1 MRIFRSLVY
10 ILSVYLLIVSCAR
23 QKITTNNDSIH
34 LLLGNPTNAQASE
47 STPDNY
53 LIVKP
58 QYALSYNR
66 AKGHANWVAW
76 ELSQKWLG
84 SSDRQNDFRPDPILP
99 ASWYKVT
106 PNDYSNSGFDRGHL
120 CPSADRTNSVDNNSS
135 TFVMTNMIPQ
145 APELN
150 REAWAYLEEYC
161 RELVA
166 QKYRLFIVCGTY
178 GTGGEGS
185 KGTLNKLENSVNV
198 PARVYKVITIL
209 PENGTVND
217 INANTPVIAVDFPN
231 KTSALQNAGWFRFIT
246 TTADIEKKTGLSFFA
261 NTPKSTQASLQ
272 TKRFDFA
279 NAPLNVDTKCR
290 QYNGRQLYIGKSGG
304 CYYINFNGNKSYV
317 ERDLCNCK

>member
-1 MRIFRSLVY
+1 MRILRSSVY

-23 QKITTNNDSIH
+23 QKITTSNDSIH

-47 STPDNY
+47 SAPDNY

-84 SSDRQNDFRPDPILP
+84 SSDRQNDFRPDPVLP

-106 PNDYSNSGFDRGHL
+106 PNDYTNSGFDRGHL

-185 KGTLNKLENSVNV
+185 KGTLNKLDNSINV

-209 PENGTVND
+209 PENGTIND

-246 TTADIEKKTGLSFFA
+246 TTADIEKKTGLTFFA
-261 NTPKSTQASLQ
+261 NAPKSTQTTLQ
-272 TKRFDFA
+272 SKRFDFT

-304 CYYINFNGNKSYV
+304 CYYINSNGNKTYV
-317 ERDLCNCK
+317 DRDLCNCK

>member
-1 MRIFRSLVY
+1 MRIFRSSVY
-10 ILSVYLLIVSCAR
+10 ILSVYLLIISCAR

-106 PNDYSNSGFDRGHL
+106 PNDYTNSGFDRGHL

-135 TFVMTNMIPQ
+135 TFLMTNMIPQ

-166 QKYRLFIVCGTY
+166 QKYRLFIICGTY

-185 KGTLNKLENSVNV
+185 KGTMNKLENSVNV

-246 TTADIEKKTGLSFFA
+246 TTADIEKKTGLTFFA
-261 NTPKSTQASLQ
+261 NAPKSTQASLQ
-272 TKRFDFA
+272 TKRFEFT

-304 CYYINFNGNKSYV
+304 CYYINSNGNKSYV
-317 ERDLCNCK
+317 ERDLCNCQ

>member
-1 MRIFRSLVY
+1 MRILRSSVY

-23 QKITTNNDSIH
+23 QKITTSNDSIH

-47 STPDNY
+47 SAPDNY

-84 SSDRQNDFRPDPILP
+84 SSDRQNDFRPDPVLP

-106 PNDYSNSGFDRGHL
+106 PNDYTNSGFDRGHL

-185 KGTLNKLENSVNV
+185 KGTLNKLDNSINV
-198 PARVYKVITIL
+198 PARVYKVIMIL
-209 PENGTVND
+209 PENGTIND
-217 INANTPVIAVDFPN
+217 INANTPVIAVDFPTN
-231 KTSALQNAGWFRFIT
+231 PVHYKMRVGFDLSPRPLILR
-246 TTADIEKKTGLSFFA
+246 KK
-261 NTPKSTQASLQ
+261 
-272 TKRFDFA
+272 
-279 NAPLNVDTKCR
+279 
-290 QYNGRQLYIGKSGG
+290 
-304 CYYINFNGNKSYV
+304 
-317 ERDLCNCK
+317 RDLLFLPTRQNLPKRPCNPNALTSPMLRSM

>member
-1 MRIFRSLVY
+1 MRFFRSSVC
-10 ILSVYLLIVSCAR
+10 ILLVYLLIISCIR
-23 QKITTNNDSIH
+23 QKITTNNDSVH

-47 STPDNY
+47 SVPDNY

-66 AKGHANWVAW
+66 SKGHANWVAW

-84 SSDRQNDFRPDPILP
+84 TSDRQNDFRPDPILP
-99 ASWYKVT
+99 VSWYKVT
-106 PNDYSNSGFDRGHL
+106 PNDYTNSGFDRGHL

-185 KGTLNKLENSVNV
+185 KGTLKKLDNAVNV

-231 KTSALQNAGWFRFIT
+231 KTSALQNTGWFRFIT
-246 TTADIEKKTGLSFFA
+246 TTADIEKKTGLTFFT

-272 TKRFDFA
+272 TKRFDFTS
-279 NAPLNVDTKCR
+279 APLNVDTKCR

-304 CYYINFNGNKSYV
+304 CYYINSNGNKSYV
-317 ERDLCNCK
+317 ERDLCNCQ

>member
-1 MRIFRSLVY
+1 MRIFRSSIY
-10 ILSVYLLIVSCAR
+10 ILSVYLLIISCVR
-23 QKITTNNDSIH
+23 QKITTNKDSVH

-47 STPDNY
+47 SAPDNY

-84 SSDRQNDFRPDPILP
+84 SSDRQNDFRPDPVLP

-185 KGTLNKLENSVNV
+185 KGTLNKLDNSVNV

-246 TTADIEKKTGLSFFA
+246 TTADIEKKTGLTFFA
-261 NTPKSTQASLQ
+261 NAPKSTQASLQ
-272 TKRFDFA
+272 TKRFDFT

-304 CYYINFNGNKSYV
+304 CYYINSNGNKSYV
-317 ERDLCNCK
+317 ERNLCNCQ

>member
-1 MRIFRSLVY
+1 MRIFRSSVY
-10 ILSVYLLIVSCAR
+10 ILSVYLLIISCAR

-106 PNDYSNSGFDRGHL
+106 PNDYTNSGFDRGHL

-135 TFVMTNMIPQ
+135 TFLMTNMIPQ

-166 QKYRLFIVCGTY
+166 QKYRLFIICGTY

-246 TTADIEKKTGLSFFA
+246 TTADIEKKTGLTFFA
-261 NTPKSTQASLQ
+261 NAPKSTQASLQ
-272 TKRFDFA
+272 TKRFEFT

-304 CYYINFNGNKSYV
+304 CYYINSNGNKSYV
-317 ERDLCNCK
+317 ERDLCNCQ